1 MLLKAK
7 TVLFRAKS
15 LVACRER
22 LVELQCLLGNH
33 FVKKSPR
40 GDPRAGQQ
48 RNGPYTTKRRTA
60 AAIAKSAAKEL
71 QSLAEFMPNLADT
84 DARTLALRLY
94 YIELAD
100 GVSPIRARNKV
111 SQMFLVSVI
120 TVKRWSSSWEANGKQ
135 DLFDYRT

>member
-1 MLLKAK
+1 M
-7 TVLFRAKS
+7 S
-15 LVACRER
+15 
-22 LVELQCLLGNH
+22 
-33 FVKKSPR
+33 
-40 GDPRAGQQ
+40 
-48 RNGPYTTKRRTA
+48 TTKRRTA

-84 DARTLALRLY
+84 DARTLAL